1 MKRNVC
7 MLALAG
13 LMTLALA
20 ACGGE
25 EPAPQAQAGQ
35 EAVGAIFVPGGA
47 DLPEGKVYAQF
58 ADREYTFALDAAW
71 VYYFDTVEGTEP
83 VAYAGDGNLTQ
94 LTFGA
99 DIDGGG
105 VGALGA
111 GVFRP
116 GEENDV
122 AAYYLRRD
130 EAGVYFAPAQPFD
143 TATLTEE
150 HTFLGTDYPCQVTF
164 TPGQPAASCT
174 LSCLDEG
181 RTVIAEETLDP
192 AAVED
197 FQTFTLAGDTASV
210 VLTAYDGAGGEL
222 GTQEVTPENPSA
234 VVCCD
239 AGGQMLASKVLRF
252 AWPEE

>member
-1 MKRNVC
+1 M
-7 MLALAG
+7 
-13 LMTLALA
+13 
-20 ACGGE
+20 
-25 EPAPQAQAGQ
+25 
-35 EAVGAIFVPGGA
+35 GAIFVPGGA

-130 EAGVYFAPAQPFD
+130 EAGVYFDPAQPFD
-143 TATLTEE
+143 TA
-150 HTFLGTDYPCQVTF
+150 HPDGGTHL
-164 TPGQPAASCT
+164 PGHGLSLPGDLQPRGSRRPPAPSPAWT
-174 LSCLDEG
+174 RGG
-181 RTVIAEETLDP
+181 R
-192 AAVED
+192 
-197 FQTFTLAGDTASV
+197 
-210 VLTAYDGAGGEL
+210 
-222 GTQEVTPENPSA
+222 
-234 VVCCD
+234 
-239 AGGQMLASKVLRF
+239 
-252 AWPEE
+252 

>member
-1 MKRNVC
+1 MKRNLC

-94 LTFGA
+94 LTSTA
-99 DIDGGG
+99 
-105 VGALGA
+105 A
-111 GVFRP
+111 GWGPWAP
-116 GEENDV
+116 GSS
-122 AAYYLRRD
+122 ARGRRTTWPPIIS
-130 EAGVYFAPAQPFD
+130 AGTRRGCISTPPSP
-143 TATLTEE
+143 LT
-150 HTFLGTDYPCQVTF
+150 P
-164 TPGQPAASCT
+164 PP
-174 LSCLDEG
+174 
-181 RTVIAEETLDP
+181 
-192 AAVED
+192 
-197 FQTFTLAGDTASV
+197 
-210 VLTAYDGAGGEL
+210 
-222 GTQEVTPENPSA
+222 
-234 VVCCD
+234 
-239 AGGQMLASKVLRF
+239 
-252 AWPEE
+252 